1 MRMNLYLLLSL
12 LLIIGC
18 DKENI
23 SNLQVDKRELIGEWI
38 NIIEERDTLFIKDTI
53 IIRTDLVTLKPKH
66 AYKYS
71 LNKDSIKIQYVG
83 EYYIYAPELSFKI
96 FLDDDNEILTIENFS
111 TYFPKQNGDEFK
123 KLN

>member
-1 MRMNLYLLLSL
+1 MNLYLLLSL

-18 DKENI
+18 DTENI
-23 SNLQVDKRELIGEWI
+23 SDLQIDRSKLIGEWI

-53 IIRTDLVTLKPKH
+53 IIRTDLLTLKPRH

-71 LNKDSIKIQYVG
+71 LKEDSIKIRYVG

-96 FLDDDNEILTIENFS
+96 FLDYDILTIENFS
-111 TYFPKQNGDEFK
+111 TYFPKQNGDVFS
-123 KLN
+123 KLRIIK